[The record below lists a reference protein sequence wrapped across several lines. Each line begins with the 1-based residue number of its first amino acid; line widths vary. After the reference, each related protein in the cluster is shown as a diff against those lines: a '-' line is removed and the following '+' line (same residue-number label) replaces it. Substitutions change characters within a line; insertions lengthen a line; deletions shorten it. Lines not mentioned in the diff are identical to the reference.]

1 MSAVKAG
8 IAYVLIVFAAG
19 FALGAIRVTFIAP
32 QTGPLVAVLIELP
45 FMLLASWFM
54 AKWVLVTFQVPAT
67 IFARALMGL
76 VAFALLMVIEALFG
90 TAFGRSLES
99 QLNELLTPAGM
110 AGLTG
115 QILFGLMPL
124 LLLRNSHK
132 S

>member
-1 MSAVKAG
+1 MSAAKAG

-19 FALGAIRVTFIAP
+19 FVLGAIRVTFIAP

-45 FMLLASWFM
+45 FMLVASWIA
-54 AKWVLVTFQVPAT
+54 AKWVLGTFQVPAT
-67 IFARALMGL
+67 LSARTVMGL

-90 TAFGRSLES
+90 AAFGRSMEN

-115 QILFGLMPL
+115 QVLFGLMPL
-124 LLLRNSHK
+124 LLLRNRHK